1 MVLLPV
7 VTCPRDS
14 RAALW
19 PTEDGHKIIHT
30 WKVDVANLFASR
42 SALFLSAASRL
53 ALSRS
58 SSRAFIT
65 SCLLFHSGFC
75 KCGQHRRPLA
85 YGSRLLAETGQT
97 QVCTPDV
104 PVLHWEALRHQLIK
118 SGWEV
123 EEARRQGEGTRWQG
137 EGMRWQG
144 EGTM

>member
-1 MVLLPV
+1 MKGV
-7 VTCPRDS
+7 
-14 RAALW
+14 
-19 PTEDGHKIIHT
+19 EGHEIIHT
-30 WKVDVANLFASR
+30 WKVNVANLFASR

-85 YGSRLLAETGQT
+85 HRSRVIVETEQT
-97 QVCTPDV
+97 QVHTLMHTDT
-104 PVLHWEALRHQLIK
+104 PVLRWEGLWHQLIK
-118 SGWEV
+118 SSWEV
-123 EEARRQGEGTRWQG
+123 EEARCQR
-137 EGMRWQG
+137 